1 MGRPVAITKSL
12 TAGSVNAIAT
22 AQSLAGA
29 ALLNLNGASV
39 SGGVATLGP
48 SQRRLIITSV
58 GNDTGI
64 TWTVTGTNDGGAA
77 IKDSFIGAGVGLAVQ
92 SNLDFSTVTSIRSSG
107 ATAGNV
113 QAGTNTVGSCPWV
126 RVDPHLNGTLVSINA
141 QLVAGG
147 TGNIDI
153 EYTYDEFLPAPQGN
167 SAIAYA
173 PANPVPNVQKL
184 LSAVVAS
191 TDQSP
196 ITTPCLG
203 WRFTINSGTSAWT
216 VTGTQAGIS
225 GP

>member
-1 MGRPVAITKSL
+1 MGRPVAVTKSL

-39 SGGVATLGP
+39 SGGVALLG
-48 SQRRLIITSV
+48 SQRRVIITSV

-77 IKDSFIGAGVGLAVQ
+77 IKDTFAGANVGLAAQ

-147 TGNIDI
+147 AGNIDI
-153 EYTYDEFLPAPQGN
+153 QYTNDEFLPAPQGN

-173 PANPVPNVQKL
+173 PANTVPTVMTL
-184 LSAVVAS
+184 LGGVVAS